1 MYTGGALA
9 ALGKPQEALVLMRPT
24 LAVIEAVG
32 LWVCILQ
39 WCSYMADALRQL
51 GELTAAAAELERAV
65 VIAERRGYFDFVPL
79 VWIEAAKLLAHP
91 AWTGEAVL
99 GVHDP
104 REALA
109 RARAFADAHE
119 APGFRRLIA
128 AAAQALG

>member
-1 MYTGGALA
+1 
-9 ALGKPQEALVLMRPT
+9 
-24 LAVIEAVG
+24 
-32 LWVCILQ
+32 
-39 WCSYMADALRQL
+39 
-51 GELTAAAAELERAV
+51 LERAV